1 MQGSGPSSTP
11 RTEHRSRLAT
21 SLQGVSLR
29 RSRTELPDLARH
41 RHPAN
46 KPWSGF
52 CFTGS
57 VGGAPIGILRQHIER
72 RNPSVRAR

>member
-1 MQGSGPSSTP
+1 M
-11 RTEHRSRLAT
+11 
-21 SLQGVSLR
+21 R